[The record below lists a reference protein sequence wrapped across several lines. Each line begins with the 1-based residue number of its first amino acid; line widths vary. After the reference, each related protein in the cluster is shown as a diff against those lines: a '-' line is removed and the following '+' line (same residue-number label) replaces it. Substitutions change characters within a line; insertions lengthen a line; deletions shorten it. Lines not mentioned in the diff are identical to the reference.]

1 LAERRTH
8 DDGDA
13 VRRFAE
19 NEIAPV
25 SEELWEAEAFPYAIW
40 KRAAE
45 LGFTGLPYPEQ
56 YAGGGGSWLSF
67 VIVLEELARVDC
79 AVANSLMANSSVAS
93 LLNAYG
99 TDAQKKAF
107 LTPILDGSRIGAIGL
122 TEPNAGSDAANIGT
136 RAVQDG
142 EHWIITGAKTFISNS
157 GTDIT
162 GPVVIAAV
170 TGTKPDGRKEIS
182 NFIVPADTPGFT
194 TGRKLTIL
202 AALQQRERTGQG
214 CMVESNLLNAALD
227 LQIEPFT
234 YFLNKGPLWQRSSP
248 AMGSRFHPAP
258 YGVYRT
264 QDGWIAISLTTTAKL
279 AAALDCSEL
288 AALDHPKDPVRNR
301 DRVHQLVA
309 KSLLSLTTERAIQAF
324 DQQDIWWAPVNDYE
338 QVEADPQVAHN
349 GIVMEVDH
357 PEAGA
362 VRLMAH
368 PVRYDGQAPALRRMP
383 PALGQHTREV
393 LAEAGYSAGEI
404 EQLIAEGVALT
415 GKQEERA

>member
-1 LAERRTH
+1 MPHWLNDEHTMMR
-8 DDGDA
+8 DA

-25 SEELWEAEAFPYAIW
+25 SQELWEAEAFPYAIW

-107 LTPILDGSRIGAIGL
+107 LTPILDGSRIGSIGL

-157 GTDIT
+157 GTDVT

-182 NFIVPADTPGFT
+182 NFIVPAGTPGFT
-194 TGRKLTIL
+194 TGRKLTKIGWRASSTCELHFDRCKVPVANLLGTRGHGLRQTLAQISTGRIL
-202 AALQQRERTGQG
+202 IGALALGILQGSLDRARAYMKERTAFGKALTEFQALQFKLADMATHAH
-214 CMVESNLLNAALD
+214 AARLMLYD
-227 LQIEPFT
+227 AAAAKDAGL
-234 YFLNKGPLWQRSSP
+234 
-248 AMGSRFHPAP
+248 RFDPQA
-258 YGVYRT
+258 
-264 QDGWIAISLTTTAKL
+264 SMAKL
-279 AAALDCSEL
+279 FA
-288 AALDHPKDPVRNR
+288 
-301 DRVHQLVA
+301 
-309 KSLLSLTTERAIQAF
+309 TERAMEAAHQAIQIHGGYGIISEFPVARAF
-324 DQQDIWWAPVNDYE
+324 GDAKVLEI
-338 QVEADPQVAHN
+338 VEGTSEIQRM
-349 GIVMEVDH
+349 IISRELL
-357 PEAGA
+357 A
-362 VRLMAH
+362 V
-368 PVRYDGQAPALRRMP
+368 
-383 PALGQHTREV
+383 
-393 LAEAGYSAGEI
+393 
-404 EQLIAEGVALT
+404 
-415 GKQEERA
+415 